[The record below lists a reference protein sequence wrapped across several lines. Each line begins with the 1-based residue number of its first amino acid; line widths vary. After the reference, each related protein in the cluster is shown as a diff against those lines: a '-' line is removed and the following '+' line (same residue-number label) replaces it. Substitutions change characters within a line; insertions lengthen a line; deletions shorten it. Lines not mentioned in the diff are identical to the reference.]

1 MNEISS
7 KAPEKYIAM
16 RASGASAEDVF
27 QRARDDGYKAI
38 DCAFIVASL
47 FEIEF
52 RDARKI
58 GFPLDQQ
65 PGD

>member
-1 MNEISS
+1 MNEVPS

-16 RASGASAEDVF
+16 RTGGASAEDVF
-27 QRARDDGYKAI
+27 RRARSDGYKAI
-38 DCAFIVASL
+38 DCAFIVAGL

-58 GFPLDQQ
+58 GFSLDQQ